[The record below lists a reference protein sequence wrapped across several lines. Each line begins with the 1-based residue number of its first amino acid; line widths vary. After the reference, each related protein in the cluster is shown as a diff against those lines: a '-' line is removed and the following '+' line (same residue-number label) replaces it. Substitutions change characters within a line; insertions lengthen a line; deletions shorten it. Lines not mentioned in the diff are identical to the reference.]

1 MKVLIDANVLLDVLM
16 NREPYVQDS
25 LIIWKLCETQR
36 IHGSVCAL
44 SVADIVYIM
53 RKELDPEKTEKTLN
67 TLSLIFD
74 FEELTRLQKI
84 LCKPIEWQYVLLD

>member
-74 FEELTRLQKI
+74 FEELTRL
-84 LCKPIEWQYVLLD
+84 